1 MLDYQQI
8 SAGQRKLVSSLRMGK
23 NRRKEGLFVMEGI
36 RSVVD
41 SAPGFEVEMV
51 IATPAWLEAHSR
63 ELPASLPRPITA
75 RQDEMERMS
84 ALSTPQGVMA
94 VCRIPLVDDN
104 AITPPAD
111 GELILALDTVQDPG
125 NLGTIVR
132 LADWYG
138 IRRILASRET
148 ADIFSAKAVQ
158 STMGAVARV
167 TVHYCDL
174 PAQLE
179 RMSAAGVEVYGTFL
193 DGDDIYSTPLSRGGV
208 IVMGNEGRG
217 ISPAVARCVS
227 RRLYLPPYPA
237 GEKGGM
243 ESLNVAMA
251 AAITV
256 AEFRRRAAAG
266 I

>member
-1 MLDYQQI
+1 MLDYQPI
-8 SAGQRKLVSSLRMGK
+8 SAAQRKLVASLRQAK
-23 NRRKEGLFVMEGI
+23 NRHKEGLFVMEGT

-41 SAPGFEVEMV
+41 SAPAFEVEAV
-51 IATPAWLEAHSR
+51 IATPAWIEANGQS
-63 ELPASLPRPITA
+63 LPKSLPRPITA
-75 RQDEMERMS
+75 RQEEMERMS

-94 VCRIPLVDDN
+94 LCRIPLQEEAPVK
-104 AITPPAD
+104 PMP
-111 GELILALDTVQDPG
+111 GELLLALDTVQDPG

-138 IRRILASRET
+138 IRRILASHDT

-167 TVHYCDL
+167 QVIYCDL
-174 PAQLE
+174 PAELA
-179 RMSAAGVEVYGTFL
+179 RIADDGTPIYGTFL
-193 DGDDIYSTPLSRGGV
+193 DGQDIYETSLTSDGV

-217 ISPAVARCVS
+217 ISPATAKTVS

-237 GEKGGM
+237 GHTSGM

-251 AAITV
+251 TAITV
-256 AEFRRRAAAG
+256 AEFRRRSSAH
-266 I
+266 